1 MVRLPST
8 LSVMVRPDAVANKG
22 SPVSAAATFD
32 ATISAVSSATIV
44 VTATPPTVIVP
55 VAAAGPKAIVCT
67 SDVSG
72 TTENSSSPAF
82 SNAPELANV
91 LVVLATDWVAT
102 VAVVPVEPVSTNV
115 VSAMSASIRLYVTLT
130 VPSPLSVTR
139 RPSLDVTK
147 ASALIAAATLVAMV
161 SLVSPAVTATVTP
174 PTVMLPPP
182 VAVPSAMVAADVLTA
197 PLATTTVPSATA

>member
-1 MVRLPST
+1 MT
-8 LSVMVRPDAVANKG
+8 
-22 SPVSAAATFD
+22 
-32 ATISAVSSATIV
+32 
-44 VTATPPTVIVP
+44 
-55 VAAAGPKAIVCT
+55 AAGPKAIVCT

-130 VPSPLSVTR
+130 VPSPLSVTW

-147 ASALIAAATLVAMV
+147 ASALIAVATLAAMV

-182 VAVPSAMVAADVLTA
+182 VAVPNAMVAADVLTA
-197 PLATTTVPSATA
+197 PLATVTVPSATA